1 MLHLINEQATRCI
14 QQIQSGADPRQTEFF
29 ETCKLIRQ
37 HFIEDPIFRLRFNNT
52 FRNGLFQDSGDKEM
66 GPLIYLVSIL
76 SNMLYKRGWIF
87 PQLFCFHIYCDLENC
102 DMLEIGGY
110 TPSSVADLFH
120 FRSYIGT
127 GLDDVI
133 KLREVH
139 EKDLHAPN
147 WNFIHLDIQDSKSTQ
162 SISSRTRIFSTA
174 CFEHILDLEI
184 SLQNCFNIM
193 GDKGYLYSYIAPI
206 WTYPMGGQHGYTH
219 RKLIPNAEG
228 QFGLHLLQT
237 REQISMLKSM
247 GFNKESISEILS
259 YLHFNDDVNQHG
271 FEYYQRVLTESKF
284 YCLKFDEIC
293 NLNISKSNPEI
304 IRRIRSHLPAAKLTT
319 LGIRTLLSKNIAPEY
334 LLR

>member
-1 MLHLINEQATRCI
+1 MLHLINEQARRCI

-37 HFIEDPIFRLRFNNT
+37 HFIEDPIFRLRFNNA
-52 FRNGLFQDSGDKEM
+52 FRNGLTQDSGDKEM
-66 GPLIYLVSIL
+66 GPLMYLVSIL
-76 SNMLYKRGWIF
+76 SNMLYKRNWIF

-127 GLDDVI
+127 GLDDVTKI
-133 KLREVH
+133 REMH

-162 SISSRTRIFSTA
+162 NISSRTRIFSTA

-193 GDKGYLYSYIAPI
+193 DDKGYLYSYIAPI
-206 WTYPMGGQHGYTH
+206 WTYPKGGQHGYTH
-219 RKLIPNAEG
+219 KKLIPNEKD

-293 NLNISKSNPEI
+293 DLNISKFNPEI

-319 LGIRTLLSKNIAPEY
+319 MGIRTLLSKNIAPEY
-334 LLR
+334 LL